1 MRIGRVIGT
10 VTLGRSHPTL
20 VGGRWRVVVPLSLEE
35 LRDPGEARAEP
46 LVAYD
51 ELGAGIGSLIAVSE
65 GAEAAQPFYPDLKP
79 IDAYAAALLDRVDV
93 PAAR

>member
-1 MRIGRVIGT
+1 
-10 VTLGRSHPTL
+10 L

-35 LRDPGEARAEP
+35 LHSPGDARAEP
-46 LVAYD
+46 LVTYD